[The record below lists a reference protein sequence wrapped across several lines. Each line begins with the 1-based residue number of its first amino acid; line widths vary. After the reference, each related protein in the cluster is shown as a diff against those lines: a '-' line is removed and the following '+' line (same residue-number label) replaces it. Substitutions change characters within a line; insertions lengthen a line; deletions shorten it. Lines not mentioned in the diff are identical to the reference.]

1 MYVHKVHMRNLVDRK
16 SIKMMW
22 MWIIPCYF
30 GFFHVISKRVYAEKG
45 WFGINGFTLIESF
58 LRVIGG
64 K

>member
-1 MYVHKVHMRNLVDRK
+1 
-16 SIKMMW
+16 MMW

-30 GFFHVISKRVYAEKG
+30 GFFGVIGKRVHAENG